1 MAVIVTRKYNPGFLT
16 DDELVNSFCVRTHEF
31 ESMMEMLREC
41 TGSANAHQIVIGPRG
56 CGKTTLLL
64 RIAAEVR
71 RIPALSRRFFPIVFA
86 EESYEVASPGEFWL
100 ECLSR
105 LAGQSRH
112 GDDHVD
118 LFGTLE
124 ELRTI
129 KDDKVLADRCLA
141 ALLDFADRQNKRL
154 VLVVENLNMMFRDMA
169 DPDAEWR
176 LRHTLQTEPRIVM
189 LASATSRFD
198 EIDNPEHALYDQF
211 RVLLLRPLDT
221 TECAALWETVSG
233 RSPVPKTFRSLEI
246 LTGGGPRLLTIVARF
261 GAGLSFRELMSELL
275 DLVDDHTEYFK
286 SHIESLPPQERRVY
300 LALADLWKP
309 ATTREIADR
318 SRLET
323 SKCSA
328 QLSRLI
334 ERGVVQVEGGTAR
347 RKQYYLTERLY
358 NIYYLLRRSRGPDS
372 LIEAIIQFMESFYSS
387 AELKDIVARLM
398 REAGSFN
405 AEMLSLYRIAISRFL
420 ESPLLDKHRG
430 ELLTIVPDDTVE
442 RDARTLFARATTL
455 NNQNHAVDALALW
468 DELLLRFGQSK
479 NPALFESIVTA
490 LFNKGVTLGRMNRL
504 QEALGVYEEAVRRF
518 GQSEDPAVLE
528 SVAMALFNKGVTL
541 GRMNRLQEALGV
553 YEEMVCRFGE
563 SKNPAVLES
572 VAKALFNK
580 GMILGEMNRVQDAL
594 VALDDVVNR
603 FGQSEGATLLGPVAS
618 AIVYKGDAL
627 DRLNRPQEA
636 LAAWGDVLRRFGQ
649 TKNPAL
655 LEQVAIAAVNKGA
668 LSARLNRPQDALA
681 AFDEMLDLFRENDN
695 PKILGWVAKA
705 LFNKGCALRELH
717 RPEDALATWDE
728 VSMRFG
734 ESQTPAVLEVV
745 AKALF
750 NEGDILVDMNR
761 HEDALTVW
769 EEAVRRFGGSQNPDV
784 LGWVAQALVVKGVI
798 LDAMG
803 QPLDALTALDEAIHR
818 LGQSASAV
826 PGEWTEEALLRK
838 AGVELEGLRYEA
850 AIESVSRALAGLR
863 PESLARR
870 ARGHLIRA
878 KATLAGGNR
887 SACERDIE
895 VVLTLLQEIGSLPHE
910 ALDTLMYFSI
920 ELGPA
925 RVRELIQTSPSANL
939 LLPLTTALE
948 RELGLEPRVAREV
961 EEVAQDIR
969 RDLAKL
975 REARTMAPN
984 RERLASSAS
993 AQEDGKDG

>member
-16 DDELVNSFCVRTHEF
+16 DDELVGSFCVRTHEF
-31 ESMMEMLREC
+31 ESLMEILREC
-41 TGSANAHQIVIGPRG
+41 TGSANAHQIVIGSRG
-56 CGKTTLLL
+56 SGKTTLLL

-71 RIPALSRRFFPIVFA
+71 RVPALSRRFFPIVFA

-105 LAGQSRH
+105 LAAQSRH

-118 LFGTLE
+118 LSGTLE
-124 ELRTI
+124 ELRTTR
-129 KDDKVLADRCLA
+129 DDKVLADRCLA
-141 ALLDFADRQNKRL
+141 VLLDFADRQKKRL

-169 DPDAEWR
+169 DPDAGWR

-198 EIDNPEHALYDQF
+198 EIDNPEHALYDQL

-221 TECAALWETVSG
+221 TECAGLWETVSG
-233 RSPVPKTFRSLEI
+233 RSPVPKTIRSLEI
-246 LTGGGPRLLTIVARF
+246 LTGGSPRLLTIVARF

-286 SHIESLPPQERRVY
+286 RHIESLPPQERRVY

-442 RDARTLFARATTL
+442 RDARTLFARAATL
-455 NNQNHAVDALALW
+455 NNQNHAEDALALW

-479 NPALFESIVTA
+479 NPALLESIVTA

-504 QEALGVYEEAVRRF
+504 QEALGVYEEMVRRF
-518 GQSEDPAVLE
+518 GQSEDPTVLE
-528 SVAMALFNKGVTL
+528 SVG
-541 GRMNRLQEALGV
+541 
-553 YEEMVCRFGE
+553 
-563 SKNPAVLES
+563 
-572 VAKALFNK
+572 KALFNK

-594 VALDDVVNR
+594 GALDEVVNR
-603 FGQSEGATLLGPVAS
+603 FGQSQGATLLGPVAS

-636 LAAWGDVLRRFGQ
+636 LAAWGDVLFRFGQ
-649 TKNPAL
+649 TENPAL

-668 LSARLNRPQDALA
+668 LSARLSRPHDALA
-681 AFDEMLDLFRENDN
+681 AFDEMLDLFRENEN

-717 RPEDALATWDE
+717 RPKDALATWDD
-728 VSMRFG
+728 VSIRFR
-734 ESQTPAVLEVV
+734 ESQDPVVLEVV

-750 NEGDILVDMNR
+750 NKGDMLVDMNL

-769 EEAVRRFGGSQNPDV
+769 DEAVRRFGGSQNPDV
-784 LGWVAQALVVKGVI
+784 LGWVAQALVVKGVV
-798 LDAMG
+798 LDALD
-803 QPLDALTALDEAIHR
+803 QPLDALTAFDEAIQR

-826 PGEWTEEALLRK
+826 PGEWMEEALLRK

-850 AIESVSRALAGLR
+850 AIESVGRALVGLR

-870 ARGHLIRA
+870 VRGYLIRA

-887 SACERDIE
+887 SACECDIE